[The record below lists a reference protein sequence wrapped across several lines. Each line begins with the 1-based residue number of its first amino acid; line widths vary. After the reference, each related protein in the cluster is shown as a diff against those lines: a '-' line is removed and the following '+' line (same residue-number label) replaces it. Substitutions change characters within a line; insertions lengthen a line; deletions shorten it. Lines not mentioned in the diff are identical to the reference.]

1 MTSTSA
7 TAVANANVAFI
18 KYEGNTDEALRLP
31 AKASLSMNSAG
42 LETESTDEVLIGG
55 EAQTGAPYDR
65 V

>member
-7 TAVANANVAFI
+7 TAVANANIAFI
-18 KYEGNTDEALRLP
+18 KYKGNTDEALRLP
-31 AKASLSMNSAG
+31 AKASLSMNPTG